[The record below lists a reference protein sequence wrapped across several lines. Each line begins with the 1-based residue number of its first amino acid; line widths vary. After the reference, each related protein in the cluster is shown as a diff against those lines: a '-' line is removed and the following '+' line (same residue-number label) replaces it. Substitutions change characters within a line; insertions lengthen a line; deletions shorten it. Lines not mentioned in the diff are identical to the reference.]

1 MDHPADRSTRVKKK
15 DRMGV
20 WISIGAHIAVIG
32 IVIYVAT
39 QTKFGKEMVEKIMGA
54 SRDKKAQQ
62 ERPKPPP
69 APKSSGPRQKA
80 LDAPPPS
87 GGARRAADAPAAA
100 GESFFSTETEK
111 KTGPAAGGDSGKTN
125 VAVKIAAPPPKSAPP
140 KLFASSLAKS
150 DIKQLL
156 AERAKA
162 TASTEAIGTEQISKT
177 GSSDAGAIIRQIS
190 GATVSDG
197 KFAVIRG
204 LNDRYISTTLNG
216 ANLPS
221 ADPYRQSAPLDLFPA
236 QVIDRVVVTKT
247 YTPDQPGSATGGG
260 IDVFTKSFP
269 DRDFGS
275 VGLGGE
281 YNTQSSLNDKF
292 LTYDGGGHDWAGM
305 DDGSRA
311 LPGIVN
317 KLAPINPTG
326 QPIPPNW
333 PSTGPFT
340 PATSNVFH
348 QRLKEAQ
355 TLDTVSRA
363 LGTTQF
369 APQHETAPLNH
380 SFAMAGGGTTE
391 LLGHPFGYFASSSY
405 KHDYGFYEDGV
416 SRRYQSGTEL
426 KSSYRDTRALN
437 VVNWSG
443 MVNLAYKPLEEHE
456 FGFTFFYNQNG
467 TDDSRIQDEGFESNA
482 SGTFRKFNL
491 YYTERNLTTYQ
502 IKGAHAFPDLAA
514 LQFNWLVALTQTTQD
529 EPDARFFNDN
539 DTGSGF
545 EAGGNGVPAPSK
557 PTRYFRTLDE
567 HNRNVK
573 LDWTLPFRNWEADEG
588 ALKFGLFDSFSERTF
603 TERQIYYPGGGGYN
617 SDPNRY
623 LRADNLGLLSIRT
636 NVNIRGQTN
645 LLFTWGDFIQSFDS
659 IYNGERTIQAG
670 YLMIDIPLAPVVRL
684 VGGARYET
692 TDLRVHSESYL
703 ASSVTGTNVND
714 AHLVQDDLLPAA
726 GLIFAVN
733 PTMNVRLNY
742 SQTIARPSFRELA
755 AYYSYDPIVSDFV
768 EGNPELKMSAIA
780 NYDLRYEWFPNP
792 GELFSFSAFY
802 KDIKDAIERG
812 NIKQEGDVITFR
824 NYDAKLYGVEFEARK
839 SLGFL
844 GDPFNPFSVGG
855 NLSIVKSVVRLSDID
870 FEARRRFLPNSSR
883 TRPLYDQ
890 SPYVFNMDFN
900 YSNPFIGTGA
910 TMIFNIS
917 GPRIAITKLNTD
929 DVYEQPTPTLDFVLS
944 QKVGRHLTLKFGAK
958 NLLNP
963 KIERTYGKNSDLLYS
978 SYTKGRAFGLSMT
991 YDF

>member
-1 MDHPADRSTRVKKK
+1 MDHPADRSTRPKKK
-15 DRMGV
+15 NRMGV
-20 WISIGAHIAVIG
+20 WISVGAHVLIIG
-32 IVIYVAT
+32 IVLYVAT
-39 QTKFGKEMVEKIMGA
+39 QTKFGRELTEKIMGTTRSKQTA
-54 SRDKKAQQ
+54 EK
-62 ERPKPPP
+62 PKPPP
-69 APKSSGPRQKA
+69 APPRTGQRRA
-80 LDAPPPS
+80 PIDAPPPS
-87 GGARRAADAPAAA
+87 GGARRPVDAPAAV
-100 GESFFSTETEK
+100 GESFFSGETEK
-111 KTGPAAGGDSGKTN
+111 KTAAAAGSDSGKTN
-125 VAVKIAAPPPKSAPP
+125 VAMKIAAPPPKIAPP

-162 TASTEAIGTEQISKT
+162 SASTEAIGTEQISKT

-247 YTPDQPGSATGGG
+247 FAPDQAGSSTGGG

-275 VGLGGE
+275 ISLGGE

-305 DDGSRA
+305 DDGSRS

-326 QPIPPNW
+326 QPIPAAP
-333 PSTGPFT
+333 PSSGAPIGGALYTRNL
-340 PATSNVFH
+340 SNAMV
-348 QRLKEAQ
+348 
-355 TLDTVSRA
+355 LDKVSRA

-369 APQHETAPLNH
+369 APTHETAPLNH
-380 SFAMAGGGTTE
+380 NFSMAGGGTTE

-405 KHDYGFYEDGV
+405 KHDYGFYEDGI
-416 SRRYQSGTEL
+416 SRRYQNGTEV
-426 KSSYRDTRALN
+426 KSSYRDTRSLN

-443 MVNLAYKPLEEHE
+443 MVNLAYKPLEDHE
-456 FGFTFFYNQNG
+456 LGFTFFYNQNG
-467 TDDSRIQDEGFESNA
+467 TDDARIQDQGFEANS
-482 SGTFRKFNL
+482 SGNFRKFNL

-502 IKGAHAFPDLAA
+502 IKGSHAFPDLAA

-545 EAGGNGVPAPSK
+545 ESGGNGVPAPSK

-573 LDWTLPFRNWEADEG
+573 LDWTLPFRNWAADEG
-588 ALKFGLFDSFSERTF
+588 NFKFGLFDSFSERSF
-603 TERQIYYPGGGGYN
+603 TERQLYYPGHGGYGN
-617 SDPNRY
+617 DPNRY
-623 LRADNLGLLSIRT
+623 LTENNLGLVSIHT
-636 NVNIRGQTN
+636 NIVGGVPRS
-645 LLFTWGDFIQSFDS
+645 LRFDWGDYLQSFDS
-659 IYNGERTIQAG
+659 LYNGERTVQAG
-670 YLMIDIPLAPVVRL
+670 YLMLDVPLAPSLRL

-692 TDLRVHSESYL
+692 TDLLVHSESYL
-703 ASSVTGTNVND
+703 ASSVTGTNIND
-714 AHLVQDDLLPAA
+714 AHLVQNDLLPAV
-726 GLIFAVN
+726 GLILAASS
-733 PTMNVRLNY
+733 TMNVRANY

-755 AYYSYDPIVSDFV
+755 AYYSYDPIISDFI
-768 EGNPELKMSAIA
+768 EGNPLLKMTAID

-792 GELFSFSAFY
+792 GELFSVSLFY
-802 KDIKDAIERG
+802 KDLKDAIERG
-812 NIKQEGDVITFR
+812 NRKVEGDVITFN
-824 NYDAKLYGVEFEARK
+824 NYDATLYGVEFEARK

-844 GDPFNPFSVGG
+844 GDTFSLFSLGG
-855 NLSIVKSVVRLSDID
+855 NLSLVKSAVRLSDTD
-870 FEARRRFLPNSSR
+870 FNQRRQFLPNSSR
-883 TRPLYDQ
+883 TRALYDQ
-890 SPYVFNMDFN
+890 SPYVFNMDLN
-900 YSNPFIGTGA
+900 YSNPSIGTSA
-910 TMIFNIS
+910 TLIFNVS

-929 DVYEQPTPTLDFVLS
+929 DVYEQPTPTLDFVMA
-944 QKVGRHLTLKFGAK
+944 QKLGRHMTLKLGAK
-958 NLLNP
+958 NLLDP
-963 KIERTYGKNSDLLYS
+963 KIERTYGKNSNLLYS
-978 SYTKGRAFGLSMT
+978 SYTKGRAFGLSVA